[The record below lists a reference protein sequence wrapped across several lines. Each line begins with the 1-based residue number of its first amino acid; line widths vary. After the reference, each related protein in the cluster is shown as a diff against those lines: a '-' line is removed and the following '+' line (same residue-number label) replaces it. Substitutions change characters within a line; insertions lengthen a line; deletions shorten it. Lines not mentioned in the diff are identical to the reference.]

1 VQFGIFKPLFLYS
14 NQHMDFRQNDLF
26 PIEPE
31 MNRENSKPFHFRL
44 LRKLEG
50 FTMLSINLKMDT

>member
-1 VQFGIFKPLFLYS
+1 
-14 NQHMDFRQNDLF
+14 MDFRQNDLF
-26 PIEPE
+26 PNEPE

-50 FTMLSINLKMDT
+50 FTMLTINLKMGT